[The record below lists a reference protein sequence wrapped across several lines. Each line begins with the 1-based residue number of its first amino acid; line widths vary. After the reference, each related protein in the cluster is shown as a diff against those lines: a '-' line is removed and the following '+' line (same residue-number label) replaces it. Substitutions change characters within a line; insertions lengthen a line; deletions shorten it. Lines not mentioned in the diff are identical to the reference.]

1 MSHKNLSS
9 VTVLKIQPRQN
20 SPTNADI
27 SQNPHAI
34 KKANETI
41 LINFS
46 TTTGF
51 PQLQIALVSD
61 HGYIEA
67 FPIDGLAY
75 ETFPKLQF
83 KRYDPFASSTISGTN
98 NNGLSVSCFL

>member
-1 MSHKNLSS
+1 MSTL
-9 VTVLKIQPRQN
+9 
-20 SPTNADI
+20 
-27 SQNPHAI
+27 I
-34 KKANETI
+34 KSFTA
-41 LINFS
+41 
-46 TTTGF
+46 TGF

-83 KRYDPFASSTISGTN
+83 KRYDPEIYAQIHNDGQP
-98 NNGLSVSCFL
+98 CFWL

>member
-1 MSHKNLSS
+1 MS
-9 VTVLKIQPRQN
+9 
-20 SPTNADI
+20 
-27 SQNPHAI
+27 
-34 KKANETI
+34 I
-41 LINFS
+41 LIEFF
-46 TTTGF
+46 TITGF

-83 KRYDPFASSTISGTN
+83 KRYDPEAY
-98 NNGLSVSCFL
+98 NNGPCSWQYVFQIVKV